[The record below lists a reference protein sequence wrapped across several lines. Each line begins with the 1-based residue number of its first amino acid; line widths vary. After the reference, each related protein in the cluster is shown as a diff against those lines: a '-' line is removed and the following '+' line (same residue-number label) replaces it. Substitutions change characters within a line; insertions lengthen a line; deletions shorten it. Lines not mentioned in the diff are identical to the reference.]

1 MSPPR
6 RPTASRPARRP
17 PPERHWTRYA
27 APAAFLLAA
36 TIAVLLV
43 RSGLRGTET
52 PTTTQPV
59 TTVSTQKAKTTR
71 TTTRKAAT
79 TRTGAARY
87 YTVVAGDTFG
97 TIASKNGTT
106 VASIEALNPGIKS
119 TSLFI
124 GQRIRV
130 G

>member
-1 MSPPR
+1 VARPR
-6 RPTASRPARRP
+6 RPTASRRARRP
-17 PPERHWTRYA
+17 EHNWTRYA

-36 TIAVLLV
+36 TIAILLI
-43 RSGLRGTET
+43 RSGIRGSEPAT
-52 PTTTQPV
+52 
-59 TTVSTQKAKTTR
+59 STRPAATASKPKPKPKPAKR
-71 TTTRKAAT
+71 KTTTRKT
-79 TRTGAARY
+79 TTGAATY

-106 VASIEALNPGIKS
+106 VAKIESLNPGVKS